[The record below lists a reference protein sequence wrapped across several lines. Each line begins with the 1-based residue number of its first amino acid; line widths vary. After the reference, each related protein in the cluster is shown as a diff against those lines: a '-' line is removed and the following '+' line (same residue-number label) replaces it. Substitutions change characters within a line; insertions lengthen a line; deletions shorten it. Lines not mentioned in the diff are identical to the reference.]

1 MRRVLHAVALLGLV
15 MAGAF
20 ILLAIV
26 AWPPGGLMFA
36 LPYVFLWMAA
46 LLGLPSLI
54 VLLVTRSRA
63 AGQESRSR
71 RQEGVRHS

>member
-20 ILLAIV
+20 ISLAIV

-36 LPYVFLWMAA
+36 LPYVFLWMAV
-46 LLGLPSLI
+46 LLGVPSLI
-54 VLLVTRSRA
+54 VFLLTRSRA
-63 AGQESRSR
+63 AGPESR
-71 RQEGVRHS
+71 RQERLPHG